1 MRDVAV
7 TGVQTCA
14 LPISDSAVLLAG
26 LANYLSEDQKRALV
40 LPAAGE
46 GLLAVHRHFNGH
58 QPPGVS
64 DLEELSRRL
73 TETLFAVGLP
83 SDMLRKVDMM
93 SMRASIEIRVPML
106 DEELVAQGLS
116 LPHALKTDGRTGK
129 LVLRE
134 LAARWLPRPVVAHP
148 KHGFTVPL
156 DVMVPEQPGRDL
168 RDVEE
173 PARPRHRGQQQ
184 IVQRHVC
191 LLRVLAGEDGQPH
204 RAATPVLT
212 T

>member
-1 MRDVAV
+1 
-7 TGVQTCA
+7 
-14 LPISDSAVLLAG
+14 
-26 LANYLSEDQKRALV
+26 
-40 LPAAGE
+40 
-46 GLLAVHRHFNGH
+46 VHRHFNGH

-106 DEELVAQGLS
+106 DEELVAQGLA

-156 DVMVPEQPGRDL
+156 DVMVPEPVHAALDDL
-168 RDVEE
+168 LLS
-173 PARPRHRGQQQ
+173 PAARTRG
-184 IVQRHVC
+184 
-191 LLRVLAGEDGQPH
+191 LLDIAQVAAWLRQF
-204 RAATPVLT
+204 RAARHGARGGGISRAGLYQRVFMVLSLELWLRQHHLT
-212 T
+212 W